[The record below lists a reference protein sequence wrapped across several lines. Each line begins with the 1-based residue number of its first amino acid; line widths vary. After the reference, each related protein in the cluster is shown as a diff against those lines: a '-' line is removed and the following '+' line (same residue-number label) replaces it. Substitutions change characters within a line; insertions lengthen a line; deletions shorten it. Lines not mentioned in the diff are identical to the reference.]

1 MLNFDLLIQ
10 PTDDGYAWGLHS
22 QGSRVASL
30 QGQFKLD
37 TVELK
42 GKPVELARLDEAFTH
57 FKTDLLRDFDEAA
70 QLQLGQYLYRLL
82 FASAPSVLFPVDQE
96 ILLRVVSYDAF
107 IQRIPWNLLTR
118 DKTFLVMEN
127 WHITVAAQ
135 TSGEPRTLRFVD
147 APRVLLVC
155 QEPRDQTPTGAGK
168 HADQLSQ
175 FLRGRYGY
183 FLNPQALEVVS
194 DWDGFVRKL
203 AEQPWDVIYYYGH
216 GKGDGYGASLLFA
229 DNAGNTMEVSMGK
242 LASMLKGSPPSLLYL
257 NACRSGSNGIAG
269 SVTQLGAMI
278 PALLVN
284 RTDAFT
290 DAAREQARIFLE
302 RLLLDHYPPH
312 QAITHAYSSK
322 GHGLASVR
330 WMTPILYQHYTQW
343 EFPGSNVQRFVGK
356 DMHWYLKLD
365 RTAQFSR
372 VFYHTSDMLVSDSP
386 TTLACFWYGTQDQG
400 VERFHERLPIE
411 LRKRSRDMDMVTF
424 TFRWP
429 PHFHDPHKA
438 CETMVCEGFDVR
450 FLDYLPGTLQ
460 NLATGGVSNPLVVH
474 CRFETLRR
482 GTPVRLHHLAYLLEW
497 WGTEVHRRLRDYGI
511 RALLAFAYELEQP
524 DPQFGGICRAE
535 LAKAGLKPG
544 MKLELLDELQT
555 VNSEDILEF
564 LDKFEVELPV
574 KGDDRTHLI
583 QAIVQRSNGNYE
595 QILNELQTIVSQ
607 AYKLLADRM
616 IPAAVT
622 TDHGY

>member
-1 MLNFDLLIQ
+1 MPNFDLLIQ
-10 PTDDGYAWGLHS
+10 PAEGSYAWGLYP
-22 QGSRVASL
+22 QGSNVARL
-30 QGQFKLD
+30 QGQFQLD
-37 TVELK
+37 KVELK
-42 GKPVELARLDEAFTH
+42 GKQVELARLDEAFTH
-57 FKTDLLRDFDEAA
+57 FKTDVLRDFDEAA
-70 QLQLGQYLYRLL
+70 QLQLGQHLYRLL
-82 FASAPSVLFPVDQE
+82 FATAPADLFPADE
-96 ILLRVVSYDAF
+96 ETLLRVVSDDAF

-118 DKTFLVMEN
+118 DQTFLVMEN
-127 WHITVAAQ
+127 WHITVAAK
-135 TSGEPRTLRFVD
+135 TSGEPRTLHFAD
-147 APRVLLVC
+147 APKVLLVC
-155 QEPRDQTPTGAGK
+155 QAPRDQTANGAEE
-168 HADQLSQ
+168 HANDLLQ

-183 FLNPQALEVVS
+183 FLNPQALDVVS

-216 GKGDGYGASLLFA
+216 GTGDGYGASLLFA
-229 DNAGNTMEVSMGK
+229 DGAGKTMEVTMGK
-242 LASMLKGSPPSLLYL
+242 LASLLKACPPSLLYL

-269 SVTQLGAMI
+269 SIIQLGALL

-343 EFPGSNVQRFVGK
+343 DFSGSNVQRFVGK

-372 VFYHTSDMLVSDSP
+372 VFYRTSDMLVSDSP
-386 TTLACFWYGTQDQG
+386 STLACFWYGTHDQG
-400 VERFHERLPIE
+400 VDRFHERLPIE

-429 PHFHDPHKA
+429 PHFNDPHKA
-438 CETMVCEGFDVR
+438 CEHMVCEGFGVR
-450 FLDYLPGTLQ
+450 FLDYLPGSLQ
-460 NLATGGVSNPLVVH
+460 NLATGGVSNPQVIH
-474 CRFETLRR
+474 CRFATLRR
-482 GTPVRLHHLAYLLEW
+482 GNPVRLGHLAYLLEW
-497 WGTEVHRRLRDYGI
+497 WGAEVHSRLRDYGI

-524 DPQFGGICRAE
+524 DPHFGNICRGE
-535 LAKAGLKPG
+535 LAKAGLKSG

-574 KGDDRTHLI
+574 TGDDRIHLI
-583 QAIVQRSNGNYE
+583 HSIVQRSNGNYE